1 MHSSSSQKM
10 NIGVSRDM
18 QSTNYTIKKQIQ
30 IHCEL
35 VRPTSCHKSHF
46 KNRSVFGNTVVWLN
60 VRHYA
65 LILFGIKIN
74 RRSVIQ
80 FDNPRS
86 ASIQTSQ
93 SVTTLEILPSA
104 KQVTLQVL
112 VTLSITVTP
121 PLPVTLVIVVIPVI
135 PVTLVT
141 PVIPSHPSHISRIQ
155 IIIDKDLS
163 SQSSYTPS
171 DPSQPSNPS
180 HPSHPS
186 HTSHPSESSQSS

>member
-60 VRHYA
+60 VRP
-65 LILFGIKIN
+65 LLTKICHP
-74 RRSVIQ
+74 SHPTLLVIPV
-80 FDNPRS
+80 N
-86 ASIQTSQ
+86 
-93 SVTTLEILPSA
+93 L
-104 KQVTLQVL
+104 
-112 VTLSITVTP
+112 
-121 PLPVTLVIVVIPVI
+121 VTLVIPVILVIPV
-135 PVTLVT
+135 
-141 PVIPSHPSHISRIQ
+141 SH
-155 IIIDKDLS
+155 
-163 SQSSYTPS
+163 
-171 DPSQPSNPS
+171 PS

-186 HTSHPSESSQSS
+186 HTSQPCHPSHPSHPSHPNHPGHPSHTSHSCHHP